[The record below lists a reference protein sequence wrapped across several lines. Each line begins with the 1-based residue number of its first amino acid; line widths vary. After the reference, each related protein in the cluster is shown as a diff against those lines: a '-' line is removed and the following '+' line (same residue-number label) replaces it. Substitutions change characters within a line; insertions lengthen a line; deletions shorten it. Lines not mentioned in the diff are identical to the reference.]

1 MSSTSAISPT
11 SVAALSNVHTD
22 PLVQFTLEKLDDLK
36 AKDMLVLDVRNQ
48 TSMTNYMIIAT
59 GTSTQ
64 HVKSLAQNLIQ
75 ESKHKALDIIGHEGV
90 LSGEWALIDL
100 NEVVVHIMLGA
111 VREYYQ
117 LEKLWSM
124 DTEPALKTLRS

>member
-1 MSSTSAISPT
+1 MSH
-11 SVAALSNVHTD
+11 SVSKNPINNTD
-22 PLVQFTLEKLDDLK
+22 QTDALVQFTLEKLDDLK
-36 AKDMLVLDVRNQ
+36 AKEVLALDVRNQ
-48 TSMTNYMIIAT
+48 TSMTHYMIIAT

-75 ESKHKALDIIGHEGV
+75 ESKQKSLDIIGHEGV
-90 LSGEWALIDL
+90 LTGEWALVDL
-100 NEVVVHIMLGA
+100 GDVVVHIMLAG

-124 DTEPALKTLRS
+124 DITEPALKTLRKQ